1 MCTTVQTQSKRTF
14 FWGGGEDLIFIHY
27 YWTLLQLDLF
37 GFNFLFIYSTTILN
51 YIWIGIG
58 AWEPWSQWDMTVLSI
73 GKYSEWDNRL
83 QNKWEF
89 IFPFSF
95 QETFEFFVLHH
106 LLPGQAR
113 HQVQVLQG
121 RNRKWRRR
129 HQPHRRMP
137 GLREGDAVQGKV
149 PAAGSEAGWGQQ
161 EVHRHWS
168 RRNSSSQFI
177 QGKTITQ
184 VID

>member
-1 MCTTVQTQSKRTF
+1 MTSQLRHFFQASQAVHGADDITTLPVQFSEGLWSPSLYYYLLQQAGVPNLIQLISVRADSKRLKIQPKS
-14 FWGGGEDLIFIHY
+14 G
-27 YWTLLQLDLF
+27 
-37 GFNFLFIYSTTILN
+37 
-51 YIWIGIG
+51 
-58 AWEPWSQWDMTVLSI
+58 
-73 GKYSEWDNRL
+73 L

-149 PAAGSEAGWGQQ
+149 PAAGSEAG
-161 EVHRHWS
+161 
-168 RRNSSSQFI
+168 
-177 QGKTITQ
+177 
-184 VID
+184 